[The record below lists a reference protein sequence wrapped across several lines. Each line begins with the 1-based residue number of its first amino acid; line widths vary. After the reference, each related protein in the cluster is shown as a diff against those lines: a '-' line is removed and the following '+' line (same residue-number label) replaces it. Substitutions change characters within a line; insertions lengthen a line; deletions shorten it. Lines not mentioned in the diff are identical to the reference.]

1 MSAPSKLIRRLVN
14 THRQFFVDNWDIG
27 LYLTR
32 LNHKLTAENAK
43 KAQRPPSY
51 FLSLCPLCLMF
62 RTWRLDFSS
71 KKTKN

>member
-32 LNHKLTAENAK
+32 LNHKSTAENAK
-43 KAQRPPSY
+43 KAQRSPSY
-51 FLSLCPLCLMF
+51 FYLCALCAYSANFAVRFFLQ
-62 RTWRLDFSS
+62 
-71 KKTKN
+71 KQ